1 MDNVYHIP
9 AMLKETIEGLN
20 IKPDG
25 TYIDV
30 TFGGGGHS
38 RAILDKLHELEDLK
52 LKIEDSGHL
61 YSFDQDKDALQNAID
76 DPKWTFV
83 HSNFRYLRNWM
94 DYYGI
99 DSIDGLLADLGVSF
113 HHFDCPER
121 GFSFRFSA
129 PLDMRMNQTAKRT
142 AADIVNGYSEEEL
155 AKIFYLYGELKNG
168 RGIAKNICKARSQK
182 PIERTEDL
190 VAASLQLKVE
200 SLKLKEV
207 ESGELEVATN
217 AKKDLAR
224 LFQALRIEVNDEMGA
239 LREMLVAA
247 RDLLKP
253 GGRIAILTYQSLEDR
268 LVKNFLRSG
277 NLEGTIEKDFY
288 GNNLSPFTLIEKGR
302 EASAE
307 EVERNPR
314 ARSAK
319 LRIAE
324 KK

>member
-1 MDNVYHIP
+1 MYIVHYTLIIMDNVYHIP
-9 AMLKETIEGLN
+9 AMLQETIEGLA
-20 IKPDG
+20 IKPQG
-25 TYIDV
+25 VYVDV

-38 RAILDKLHELEDLK
+38 RAMMECLQDG
-52 LKIEDSGHL
+52 GHL
-61 YSFDQDKDALQNAID
+61 FSFDQDADALQNAID

-94 DYYGI
+94 DYYGVEH
-99 DSIDGLLADLGVSF
+99 IDGLLADLGVSF

-155 AKIFYLYGELKNG
+155 AKIFFLYGELKNG

-190 VAASLQLKVE
+190 VAASRIPAE
-200 SLKLKEV
+200 MSKE
-207 ESGELEVATN
+207 
-217 AKKDLAR
+217 LAR

-239 LREMLVAA
+239 LRDMLVAA

-253 GGRIAILTYQSLEDR
+253 GGRIAILTYHSLEDR
-268 LVKNFLRSG
+268 NDRKRFLRQ
-277 NLEGTIEKDFY
+277 
-288 GNNLSPFTLIEKGR
+288 
-302 EASAE
+302 
-307 EVERNPR
+307 
-314 ARSAK
+314 
-319 LRIAE
+319 
-324 KK
+324 

>member
-1 MDNVYHIP
+1 MNEVYHIP
-9 AMLKETIEGLN
+9 AMLQETIEGLA
-20 IKPDG
+20 IKPQG
-25 TYIDV
+25 VYVDV

-61 YSFDQDKDALQNAID
+61 YSFDQDKDALQNAIED
-76 DPKWTFV
+76 ERWTFV

-94 DYYGI
+94 DYYGVEH
-99 DSIDGLLADLGVSF
+99 IDGLLADLGVSF

-155 AKIFYLYGELKNG
+155 AKIFFLYGELKNG

-190 VAASLQLKVE
+190 VAASRIPAE
-200 SLKLKEV
+200 MSKE
-207 ESGELEVATN
+207 
-217 AKKDLAR
+217 LAR

-239 LREMLVAA
+239 LRDMLVAA

-253 GGRIAILTYQSLEDR
+253 GGRIAILTYHSLEDR

-319 LRIAE
+319 LRVAE
-324 KK
+324 KR